1 MTTRSLGQFY
11 PVASPLHDLDPRA
24 KILAVAVLVVGLFL
38 VDSVAG
44 LLVVAAAVAA
54 LVATS
59 GVPVRMFLRVLRPV
73 AFIVALTALFQ
84 VLFSREG
91 TTLLEW
97 GPLEVHAGGLRLGL
111 FLALRI
117 VLLVSVAGLLTAT
130 TAPVALADGL
140 EDLLSPLK
148 RVRLPAHEVAMMMT
162 IALRFIPTLGEEAEK
177 ITRAQAARGADFSEG
192 GPLRRARALIPVLV
206 PLTVGAFR
214 RADELAEAM
223 ESRGYRGGEGRTRY
237 RELRFRARDALAL
250 AVTLLILLGGI
261 LAGGVFE

>member
-1 MTTRSLGQFY
+1 MTSLGQFY
-11 PVASPLHDLDPRA
+11 PVTSPVHDLDPRA
-24 KILAVAVLVVGLFL
+24 KIVATAVLVAGLFL
-38 VDSVAG
+38 IDSTMGLMFVA
-44 LLVVAAAVAA
+44 AA
-54 LVATS
+54 LVALVAAS
-59 GVPVRMFLRVLRPV
+59 RIPVRSFLRLLRPV
-73 AFIVALTALFQ
+73 LFIVALTVTFQ

-91 TTLLEW
+91 ATVFEW
-97 GPLEVHAGGLRLGL
+97 GFLEVHAGGLRLGF

-117 VLLVSVAGLLTAT
+117 IVLVGVAGVLTAT
-130 TAPVALADGL
+130 TAPVALADGI

-148 RVRLPAHEVAMMMT
+148 RLRFPVHEVAMMMT

-177 ITRAQAARGADFSEG
+177 IKGAQAARGADFSEG
-192 GPLRRARALIPVLV
+192 GPLRRARSLVPVLV

-250 AVTLLILLGGI
+250 SVTVLVLLIGVLL
-261 LAGGVFE
+261 

>member
-1 MTTRSLGQFY
+1 MSRGIGGYY
-11 PVASPLHDLDPRA
+11 PAASPLHALDPRA
-24 KILAVAVLVVGLFL
+24 KILASALLVAGLFF

-44 LLVVAAAVAA
+44 FLFLAIAFAA
-54 LVATS
+54 LVAAS
-59 GVPVRMFLRVLRPV
+59 RVPPGTFATFLRPV

-84 VLFSREG
+84 ILFSREG
-91 TTLLEW
+91 ATLLEW
-97 GPLEVHAGGLRLGL
+97 GVLQVHEGGVKMGL

-117 VLLVSVAGLLTAT
+117 VLLVSAAGLLTAT
-130 TAPVALADGL
+130 TAPVALADGI

-148 RVRLPAHEVAMMMT
+148 KLRFPAHEVATMMT
-162 IALRFIPTLGEEAEK
+162 IALRFIPTLHEEAQK
-177 ITRAQAARGADFSEG
+177 ITKAQAARGADFSEG
-192 GPLRRARALIPVLV
+192 GPIRRARAMLPVLV

-250 AVTLLILLGGI
+250 ALAALV
-261 LAGGVFE
+261 LAGGVLL